1 MANRLLV
8 YQALWAMDRLVAPEA
23 PVAEKFD
30 RVREAGFQG
39 MAIDLGA
46 LSLEQAEATVPHFAR
61 TGLAGGLTAFP
72 TSVEALRP
80 ALLLAHRIAAPFV
93 VVIGQEMPV
102 RLADMVPVIEGWLRL
117 AEQESMPIQFETHR
131 NCITNDLFTTVQ
143 LLDAVPEMRLAA
155 DLSHYVVDREMPCP
169 PPPALQK
176 LMTKILDRSDSFQGR
191 VAARGQIQVA
201 LSFPQN
207 AKWVALFRDWWRQ
220 GFAAWLARHAG
231 EDSAMVFLCELGPPD
246 YAITDAQGRELS
258 DRWAE
263 ATLMARWAREL
274 WNDAC
279 GESDSLG
286 APPQLHMS
294 NGRFSDRR

>member
-23 PVAEKFD
+23 TVAEKFD

-39 MAIDLGA
+39 MTIDLGA

-61 TGLAGGLTAFP
+61 TGLAGGLTAVP

-102 RLADMVPVIEGWLRL
+102 RVADMIPVIEGWLRL
-117 AEQESMPIQFETHR
+117 AEQEAMPIQFETHR

-143 LLDAVPEMRLAA
+143 LLDAVPQMRLAA

-169 PPPALQK
+169 PPPPLQN
-176 LMTKILDRSDSFQGR
+176 LIARLLERSDSFQGR
-191 VAARGQIQVA
+191 VAARGQIQIA
-201 LSFPQN
+201 LDFPHN
-207 AKWVALFRDWWRQ
+207 AKWVALFREWWRQ

-263 ATLMARWAREL
+263 AALLAQWAREI
-274 WNDAC
+274 W
-279 GESDSLG
+279 GEVNLARTGDQIADSLTVG
-286 APPQLHMS
+286 
-294 NGRFSDRR
+294 